1 MKKIKARVFVVDNE
15 KTESYGEL
23 IIVSKFVEDYEKI
36 ICRVAGASMLCKDK
50 EVGVELFD
58 ENRKKKKVIIGEG
71 KIEEE
76 LWRIMIRWLR

>member
-23 IIVSKFVEDYEKI
+23 IIVSEFVEDYEKI
-36 ICRVAGASMLCKDK
+36 ICRVAGASMLYKDK
-50 EVGVELFD
+50 DVGVEIFD
-58 ENRKKKKVIIGEG
+58 ENRKKKEVIIGEG

-76 LWRIMIRWLR
+76 LWKIMIRWLR